1 MTRVEFL
8 MLPYPKKINSLLLTI
23 KEGDGIGADG
33 VQSHHL
39 FTVFGA
45 AAFVFLFPPEKG
57 SAGCCRERFT
67 GIFLHF
73 CHTVS
78 AIKLLVHPVSR
89 RDDRHILSQGE
100 GSEQS
105 LDVVFR

>member
-1 MTRVEFL
+1 MPGSHNLTKNDRLNLKLLAKSTHKV
-8 MLPYPKKINSLLLTI
+8 NGLLLTI

-33 VQSHHL
+33 VQSYHL

-45 AAFVFLFPPEKG
+45 AAFVFRFPPEKG
-57 SAGCCRERFT
+57 SAGCCRESLT

-78 AIKLLVHPVSR
+78 AIKLLVHPMS
-89 RDDRHILSQGE
+89 HK
-100 GSEQS
+100 
-105 LDVVFR
+105 